1 VEDGGDVVGPV
12 ELPYFNQPRQQR
24 IDIVVVRLGTAKF
37 GGEWSEC
44 REIDGA
50 VGLASGE
57 SGAADIDLDE
67 PAKLGK
73 LVTTRWLPQTP
84 NQYADKTA
92 LT

>member
-1 VEDGGDVVGPV
+1 MEDGGDVVGPV
-12 ELPYFNQPRQQR
+12 EPPYFNQPRQQR

-37 GGEWSEC
+37 GGE
-44 REIDGA
+44 
-50 VGLASGE
+50 

-73 LVTTRWLPQTP
+73 LVTTHCPHTP
-84 NQYADKTA
+84 NRYADKTA